1 MEITLLSAATDEF
14 LAGVPDDTAL
24 ALGLTWAP
32 MTAGLQKA
40 NAQSMALSAKAT
52 HLVHANGK
60 SSVGLAR
67 MSRVDVKQLA
77 KSKVTRV
84 VSAASLLA
92 AIKPVGTSLV
102 TLSISGAGQEPDGEE
117 GVEGAGSGDGELVWL
132 GAVSN
137 GVVLRGHDC
146 VVTTERADELWR
158 ALQERYNGNASR
170 FDEVSGFGWS
180 DLVELARERQ
190 PDSAAS
196 MSLLLPVKAGSLGLL
211 RNIPKPAK
219 YLGAILGCAAL
230 FQYLVIPV
238 AHYEIA
244 KYKRAHGPKV
254 DTRSLWEA
262 AYHQWAMTHKVAGRK
277 AGVQVLIA
285 LGEVPT
291 PIAKWSMSNAS
302 CEMDTARSRWNC
314 AVSYKWPSTGV
325 GDTASTNALFASS
338 APRDWILDWSPMTS
352 VTGRFFVQAAT
363 SPLDTSHL
371 QPEGWHLVHSVSYL
385 QRFDRVL
392 NLSSKPLTKFARVA
406 IQAPRS
412 KSGQVVP
419 APAGLQFPL
428 VAKVR
433 VDGPL
438 RTMVGKMVDMPD
450 VSWEKVDV
458 TIDSNV
464 KPDRNKSEL
473 KATLQGEIYAKP

>member
-67 MSRVDVKQLA
+67 ISRVDVKQLA
-77 KSKVTRV
+77 KGKVTRV
-84 VSAASLLA
+84 MSAASLLA

-102 TLSISGAGQEPDGEE
+102 TLPI
-117 GVEGAGSGDGELVWL
+117 SGDGEEQASGVGEEGGTAENGEPVWL

-146 VVTTERADELWR
+146 IVTRERADELWQ

-170 FDEVSGFGWS
+170 FDETSGFAWS
-180 DLVELARERQ
+180 DLVELARDRQ
-190 PDSAAS
+190 PDSAAT

-211 RNIPKPAK
+211 RTIPRPAK
-219 YLGAILGCAAL
+219 YLGVFLGCAAL
-230 FQYLVIPV
+230 IQYLIIPI

-254 DTRSLWEA
+254 DSRSMWEA
-262 AYHQWAMTHKVAGRK
+262 AYHQWAMTHKAAGRR
-277 AGVQVLIA
+277 AGEQVLAA
-285 LGEVPT
+285 LGHVPT
-291 PIAKWSMSNAS
+291 SIANWDMSTAS
-302 CEMDTARSRWNC
+302 CEMDTPRNRWKC
-314 AVSYKWPSTGV
+314 AVSYRWPSTGV
-325 GDTASTNALFASS
+325 GSTASTNALFASS
-338 APRDWILDWSPMTS
+338 APKDWELDWSPMAS
-352 VTGRFFVQAAT
+352 VTGRFFVRAET
-363 SPLDTSHL
+363 STLDTAHL
-371 QPEGWHLVHSVSYL
+371 QTEAWHLVHSVSYL

-392 NLSSKPLTKFARVA
+392 SLSSKPLTKFARVP
-406 IQAPRS
+406 IQAPRLQG
-412 KSGQVVP
+412 GQVVP
-419 APAGLQFPL
+419 APAGMRFPL
-428 VAKVR
+428 VAKVT

-438 RTMVGKMVDMPD
+438 RTMVGKMIDMPD
-450 VSWEKVDV
+450 VSWQKVNV
-458 TIDSNV
+458 SIDSNV